1 MKSRE
6 YYQNQKK
13 PPRKLATLSLC
24 TSCLDGSMGGDLHQS
39 PSSNNNNL
47 HDFITFVF
55 GESND
60 GVKKKKSQN
69 RLNCVIVGENQTIY
83 S

>member
-1 MKSRE
+1 ME
-6 YYQNQKK
+6 
-13 PPRKLATLSLC
+13 AWV
-24 TSCLDGSMGGDLHQS
+24 GDLHQS

-60 GVKKKKSQN
+60 GVKKKKKN
-69 RLNCVIVGENQTIY
+69 PKTG
-83 S
+83 